1 MVEHMMPY
9 RQATYEIAKEAD
21 KEAEYKGVLY
31 ELSLIWEKEPSFV
44 LALSHPKISK
54 AEKQKWLMELFED
67 SLPPVMMKT
76 LLIFNEHGV
85 IQALPD
91 IYKAYVQC
99 FEKDHDIENVLVE
112 TACPLDEKQQ
122 TSLQK
127 MLEQKLHKT
136 ISLTYKIDPEL
147 IAGLRVRA
155 GDLVLDNTVLSRLE
169 AIKEKIRN

>member
-1 MVEHMMPY
+1 MVEQMMPY
-9 RQATYEIAKEAD
+9 GQAIYEIAKEAD
-21 KEAEYKGVLY
+21 KEEEYKGVLY

-44 LALSHPKISK
+44 LALSHPKITK